1 MSANSLVVAAVLLFC
16 IRTAVLADGFAG
28 LGNDARGFAEA
39 APRTR
44 LTFPKDFGAHANFRT
59 EWWYVTANLQ
69 DASGAKYG
77 VQWTLF
83 RQATDP
89 GAERYGWADQN
100 IWMGHAAVTSVNEH
114 LFSETFARGGVGQA
128 DVITQPFRAWI
139 DDWSF
144 ASRDSSPK
152 AGLARPTVSARGS
165 DFRYE
170 LRLASDKPLVL
181 HGEQGFS
188 RKSAAGQASY
198 YFSQPFF
205 TAEGSLVIHGQE
217 VKVSGRA
224 WMDHEWSSQPL
235 DSDQLGWDWLSL
247 HLASGEQLML
257 FRLRS
262 ESARDFVAGTWI
274 AVDGTPQALDSD
286 DIAVAPISKTKVAG
300 RLLPTNWSV
309 KVKSHGLEINTEP
322 LNPQSWMATNFAY
335 WEGPISFSG
344 SHRGEGYLE
353 MTGY

>member
-1 MSANSLVVAAVLLFC
+1 MSANSLAIAAALLLC
-16 IRTAVLADGFAG
+16 IRSAAMADGFAG

-39 APRTR
+39 TPRTR
-44 LTFPKDFGAHANFRT
+44 LTFPKDFGAHTNFRT

-69 DASGAKYG
+69 DTAGAKYG

-83 RQATDP
+83 RQATDAD
-89 GAERYGWADQN
+89 AERYGWASQN

-114 LFSETFARGGVGQA
+114 LFSETFARGGIGQA
-128 DVITQPFRAWI
+128 DVIAQPFRAWI
-139 DDWSF
+139 DDWSL
-144 ASRDSSPK
+144 SSNGSSPD
-152 AGLARPTVSARGS
+152 AGLARPRVSARGS

-205 TAEGSLVIHGQE
+205 TAEGVLVIRGKE

-224 WMDHEWSSQPL
+224 WMDREWSSQPL
-235 DSDQLGWDWLSL
+235 NSDQTGWDWFSL

-274 AVDGTPQALDSD
+274 AADGTPQTLESD
-286 DIAVAPISKTKVAG
+286 DIALAPVFRTKVAG
-300 RLLPTNWSV
+300 RSLPTNWSV
-309 KVKSHGLEINTEP
+309 KVKSHALEVKTEP
-322 LNPQSWMATNFAY
+322 LNPDSWMGTSFAY
-335 WEGPISFSG
+335 WEGPIIFDG